1 VSEDYEK
8 DKFLKTMSGQEL
20 AVYDS
25 LPAYEKD
32 MFLEQLRMVHAE
44 QKRKIYVYGP
54 EAAAVTAVA
63 EVEKESQE
71 EAEVRQQ
78 ERLLVAQE
86 GLGKAE
92 DIRRLTPE
100 EKGKIEFA
108 KHYFEQWI
116 PMRQAPIEKSQ
127 ELDSGNVKIFCLQR
141 DYIHT
146 LIERK
151 THREAAEPEQ
161 VPVENC
167 GTAFNPRQLRCIDE
181 AKDKSDCERIEQ
193 AYKCVGVL
201 SPAQAGAPTGVYHP
215 DAEKCV
221 ADLGSKVSPIGMKI
235 LGDPIYKYAEPAQT
249 VQARTVPEGEIV
261 FTPDGR
267 YIVKR
272 A

>member
-1 VSEDYEK
+1 MPEVRM
-8 DKFLKTMSGQEL
+8 TRQEQ

-25 LPAYEKD
+25 LPAHEKD
-32 MFLEQLRMVHAE
+32 TFLQQLQFIHAE
-44 QKRKIYVYGP
+44 QKRKSKVYGP
-54 EAAAVTAVA
+54 EAVAVTAVA
-63 EVEKESQE
+63 ETEAESQARA
-71 EAEVRQQ
+71 EALQE
-78 ERLLVAQE
+78 ERLLAAQE
-86 GLGKAE
+86 GLGKRE

-116 PMRQAPIEKSQ
+116 PVRQAPVEVSREMQ
-127 ELDSGNVKIFCLQR
+127 AGDAKIFCLQR

-146 LIERK
+146 LIERN

-167 GTAFNPRQLRCIDE
+167 GTAFNRRQLRCIDE
-181 AKDKSDCERIEQ
+181 AKDKSDCERVEQ

-221 ADLGSKVSPIGMKI
+221 ADLGSKVSKTGQKI
-235 LGDPIYKYAEPAQT
+235 LGDSIYKYTEPAQT
-249 VQARTVPEGEIV
+249 EQARPVSEGEIV
-261 FTPDGR
+261 LTPDGR
-267 YIVKR
+267 YIIKR